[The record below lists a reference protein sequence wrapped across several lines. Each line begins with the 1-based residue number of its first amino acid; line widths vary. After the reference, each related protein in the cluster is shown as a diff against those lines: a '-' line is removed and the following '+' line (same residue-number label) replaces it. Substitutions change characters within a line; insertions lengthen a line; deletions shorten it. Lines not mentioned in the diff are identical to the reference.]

1 MLIGRVFLWVKQAVT
16 VRRRTMQSKID
27 EILTHIAHS
36 HQQVARVLDAK
47 RQVAVR
53 MSEIINHLPDI
64 EPELDGV
71 DGLLDSSGQINK
83 SIISYLGG
91 LADLEEAVAE
101 TLTQVM
107 REMAGQEE
115 E

>member
-1 MLIGRVFLWVKQAVT
+1 
-16 VRRRTMQSKID
+16 MQSKVD

-36 HQQVARVLDAK
+36 HQQLARVLDAK

-71 DGLLDSSGQINK
+71 EGLLDSSGQINK
-83 SIISYLGG
+83 SIISYLGPCG
-91 LADLEEAVAE
+91 SGRSCCRNTDPGH
-101 TLTQVM
+101 
-107 REMAGQEE
+107 AGDGRSRGRISPEGG
-115 E
+115 

>member
-1 MLIGRVFLWVKQAVT
+1 
-16 VRRRTMQSKID
+16 MQNKID
-27 EILTHIAHS
+27 EIINHIAHS
-36 HQQVARVLDAK
+36 HQQIARVLDAK

-53 MSEIINHLPDI
+53 MSEIIHHLPDN

-71 DGLLDSSGQINK
+71 EGLLDSSGQINK

-101 TLTQVM
+101 TLTQIM
-107 REMAGQEE
+107 REIAVQEE

>member
-1 MLIGRVFLWVKQAVT
+1 
-16 VRRRTMQSKID
+16 MQSKID
-27 EILTHIAHS
+27 EIITHIAHS
-36 HQQVARVLDAK
+36 HQQIARVLDAK

-53 MSEIINHLPDI
+53 MSEIIHHLPDI

-71 DGLLDSSGQINK
+71 EGLLDSSGQINK

-107 REMAGQEE
+107 REIAVQEE